1 MGKNGKKKKR
11 RRLTTTKK
19 KRLYIFPSW
28 FVYLPFG
35 MKRRRGREV
44 GWKGKKER
52 KKSR

>member
-11 RRLTTTKK
+11 RRLTTTRK

-35 MKRRRGREV
+35 MKRRRGV